1 VFQRQHYLTEIFYMY
16 FLLENGLAHA
26 GMDWRADVCGMPL
39 NAAGS
44 LLACWANIVPAP
56 EWLAF

>member
-1 VFQRQHYLTEIFYMY
+1 MY